1 MSALPAFDEHLVD
14 AILALVAV
22 EAVVLVWLRRTRG
35 RGPTAIQTL
44 SFLASGAGLLLA
56 LRAVLAGWPSWAPLV
71 ALAVSGMTHVVHVTA
86 DARRAHGP
94 HE

>member
-1 MSALPAFDEHLVD
+1 M
-14 AILALVAV
+14 
-22 EAVVLVWLRRTRG
+22 
-35 RGPTAIQTL
+35 QTL